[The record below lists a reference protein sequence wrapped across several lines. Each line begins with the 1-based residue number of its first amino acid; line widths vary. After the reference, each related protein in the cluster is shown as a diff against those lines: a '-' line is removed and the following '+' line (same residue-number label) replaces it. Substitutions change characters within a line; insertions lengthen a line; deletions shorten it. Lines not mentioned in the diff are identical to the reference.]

1 MKIFIGIKSY
11 LIIVT
16 IHKIQIVLISLTIFR
31 MGVFGAAQI
40 LLYQEIQI

>member
-1 MKIFIGIKSY
+1 MKIFIGIKSC

-31 MGVFGAAQI
+31 MGIFGAAQI